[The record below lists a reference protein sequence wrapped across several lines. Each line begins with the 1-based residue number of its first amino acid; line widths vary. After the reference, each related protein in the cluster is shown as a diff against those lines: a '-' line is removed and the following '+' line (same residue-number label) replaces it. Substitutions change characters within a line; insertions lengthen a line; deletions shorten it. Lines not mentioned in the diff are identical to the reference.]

1 MEILSYVVRTGVFTS
16 ISGFI
21 GLLFMVSVFPGAY
34 KSPLLYIKIFTR
46 LVSDEGPGLL
56 LQPHNSYPIFF

>member
-1 MEILSYVVRTGVFTS
+1 VRTGVFTS

-56 LQPHNSYPIFF
+56 LQPHNS